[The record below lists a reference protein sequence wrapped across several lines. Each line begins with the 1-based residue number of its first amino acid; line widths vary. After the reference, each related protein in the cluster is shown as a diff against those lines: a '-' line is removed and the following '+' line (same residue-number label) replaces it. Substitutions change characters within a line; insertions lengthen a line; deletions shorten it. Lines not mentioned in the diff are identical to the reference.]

1 MVKTKQR
8 QLVAIPTNKNIT
20 PSGHI
25 DSSKS
30 NNDLDLQGEDSW
42 VIVKKQRITI
52 LVPPLPATKKLPTQ
66 NLEPNQPQATTQKTA
81 TNQIQPPI
89 DICSGMP
96 SIEEREKSM
105 SLAHKQGIQFARK
118 AAAQDMPTLAKPPRL
133 DLRTEAGKPDQV
145 GTSKIYKG
153 FGVSDASKAI
163 KRPRLLH
170 CPSIILDGGML
181 LNQRLRASNL
191 ERKLQKAGGLSRWL
205 ASLGLGQFARIFQ
218 RKSVNKFQL
227 VNLTMKK
234 LKDMGANAVGP
245 RRKLMHAIDCVCE
258 PYGLEA
264 I

>member
-30 NNDLDLQGEDSW
+30 NNDLDLLGDDSW

-52 LVPPLPATKKLPTQ
+52 LVPPLSAAKKLTTENPG
-66 NLEPNQPQATTQKTA
+66 PYQPQATTIKTA
-81 TNQIQPPI
+81 PNQVQPPI
-89 DICSGMP
+89 DICSIMP

-105 SLAHKQGIQFARK
+105 SLAPKQGIQFARK
-118 AAAQDMPTLAKPPRL
+118 APAQEMPTLAKPPRI

-145 GTSKIYKG
+145 GTSKIYKR
-153 FGVSDASKAI
+153 FGVSAASKVI

-205 ASLGLGQFARIFQ
+205 ASLGLGQFVRIFQ

-245 RRKLMHAIDCVCE
+245 RRKLIHAINCVCQ

>member
-8 QLVAIPTNKNIT
+8 LVAIPTNKNIT
-20 PSGHI
+20 PSGHV
-25 DSSKS
+25 
-30 NNDLDLQGEDSW
+30 DLLGDDSW

-52 LVPPLPATKKLPTQ
+52 LVPPLPAAKKLTTQ
-66 NLEPNQPQATTQKTA
+66 NPGTDQPQATTKKTA
-81 TNQIQPPI
+81 TNQIQLPI
-89 DICSGMP
+89 DICSRMP
-96 SIEEREKSM
+96 PIEEQEKSM
-105 SLAHKQGIQFARK
+105 SLAPKQGIRFAGK
-118 AAAQDMPTLAKPPRL
+118 APAQDMPTLAKPPRI

-145 GTSKIYKG
+145 GTSKIYKR
-153 FGVSDASKAI
+153 FGVSDASNVI

-205 ASLGLGQFARIFQ
+205 ASLGLGQFVRIFQ

-245 RRKLMHAIDCVCE
+245 RRKLIHAINCVCQ
-258 PYGLEA
+258 PHGLEA